1 MGWQLDGT
9 RSIYLQLV
17 DRIVRRIVT
26 GVYPPGSRMASVRE
40 LAEEAGVNPNTMQ
53 RALAHMEELGVL
65 YTQRTAGRFVTED
78 SEKIYLLREEE
89 GQRAAK
95 DFAASMKELGYT
107 TEELIA
113 LLQKTASGEE
123 EA

>member
-1 MGWQLDGT
+1 M
-9 RSIYLQLV
+9 
-17 DRIVRRIVT
+17 
-26 GVYPPGSRMASVRE
+26 RE